1 MVCGIVGGAPYGG
14 LVPIESSP
22 DHPQP
27 LRVIVDATKN
37 WVERLGAV
45 WVEGQIIE
53 LKRRSGV
60 VQFLTLRDQ
69 TAEVSVTVTTTAA
82 VLDAAGPIV
91 EGTVVAA
98 WVRPTVWAASGRLSF
113 ECRDLR
119 PTGEGRLLAAIEQR
133 KRMLQA
139 EGLFARELKRPLP
152 FLPRVI
158 GLITGAGSAA
168 ERDVLEN
175 TARRWPAARFE
186 VRNTLVQGPSAVGQ
200 VIEALAALDA
210 MADVDVIVIA
220 RGGGSLEDLLPFSD
234 DALVRAVAA
243 CRTPVVSAIGH
254 DIDNPILDLVADAR
268 ASTPTEAARLI
279 VPDAAEQ
286 AQRVRDACRRLR
298 AAVLARLAADGRYVD
313 ELRSR
318 PVMRN
323 PAAAVT
329 VHRDRV
335 DDLRRRGLF
344 AIDARMSAQTERVS
358 HLVSR
363 VRALSPQATLQR
375 GYAILTRGDQA
386 VSSTVDVTVGDALDA
401 RLADGRLHLN
411 VTGLDKATAPNR
423 LEHP

>member
-1 MVCGIVGGAPYGG
+1 MAHDVGAALYPGV
-14 LVPIESSP
+14 VPIPSSP
-22 DHPQP
+22 EHPQP
-27 LRVIVDATKN
+27 LRVIVDATKT

-69 TAEVSVTVTTTAA
+69 SADVSVTVTTTAA
-82 VLDAAGPIV
+82 VLDAAGPVI

-98 WVRPTVWAASGRLSF
+98 WLKPTVWTANGRLSF
-113 ECRDLR
+113 ECRDIR
-119 PTGEGRLLAAIEQR
+119 PTGAGRLLAAIEQR

-175 TARRWPAARFE
+175 TTRRWPAARFAE
-186 VRNTLVQGPSAVGQ
+186 RCTLVQGPAAVGQ
-200 VIEALAALDA
+200 IVEALAALDA
-210 MADVDVIVIA
+210 EPEVDVIVIA

-234 DALVRAVAA
+234 ETLVRAVAA
-243 CRTPVVSAIGH
+243 CHTPVVSAIGH

-279 VPDAAEQ
+279 VPDAVEQ
-286 AQRVRDACRRLR
+286 ARRVQDARDRLRRALDARLNAATRRLE
-298 AAVLARLAADGRYVD
+298 D
-313 ELRSR
+313 LRSR

-329 VHRDRV
+329 VHAGRV
-335 DDLRRRGLF
+335 TDLRRRAEF
-344 AIDARMSAQTERVS
+344 ALNARLRAQTAHVT
-358 HLVSR
+358 HLIGR

-375 GYAILTRGDQA
+375 GYAILTNDDETITSIAQVAAGDVLA
-386 VSSTVDVTVGDALDA
+386 A
-401 RLADGRLHLN
+401 RLADGRIHVQ
-411 VTGLDKATAPNR
+411 VTSTAPK
-423 LEHP
+423 EHE